1 MAKVR
6 CPGSMKTMVPEPLD
20 RKCPKCGSMIEI
32 WSDEEKADCKCGET
46 VFKDKAPTCVVW
58 CSAAEECLGD
68 IFDVKQMKEDAKKKA
83 AAEGNPEF
91 VAQVAEKIKKEKDSK
106 TCDQVKEEFKKEKDK
121 DS

>member
-6 CPGSMKTMVPEPLD
+6 CPGSMKTMVPEPLE

-32 WSDEEKADCKCGET
+32 WSDEEKADCTCGET

-68 IFDVKQMKEDAKKKA
+68 IFDVKKMKEDAKKKA

-91 VAQVAEKIKKEKDSK
+91 VAQVAEKIKKEKDK
-106 TCDQVKEEFKKEKDK
+106 NCAQIKEEFKKEKDEN
-121 DS
+121 S

>member
-6 CPGSMKTMVPEPLD
+6 CPGSMKTMVPEPLE

-46 VFKDKAPTCVVW
+46 VFKDAAPTCVVW

-68 IFDVKQMKEDAKKKA
+68 VFDVKKLKEDAKKKA

-91 VAQVAEKIKKEKDSK
+91 VAQVAEKIKKEKEK
-106 TCDQVKEEFKKEKDK
+106 NCDQIKKEFKNEKGK